1 MFIKEVLTQEG
12 KELFKHLAPFK
23 DDFYLAGG
31 TGLAILIGHRVS
43 LDFDLFSEKPIKKTL
58 LKSVESVFEPLPVSA
73 SINNKDELTVMVGAV
88 KCTFLR
94 YPFPVLLPCD
104 VSISTVRILS
114 AKEIL
119 ATKAYTIGR
128 RGAYKDYV
136 DLFVGLSDNLISL
149 TELIELATKKYG
161 EGFNDRL
168 FLEQLLYLDDVEP
181 IAVAMLNRSLPNK
194 KELLTLFSE
203 KIAELKI

>member
-1 MFIKEVLTQEG
+1 MLIKEVLTPAG
-12 KELFKHLAPFK
+12 KELFRCLSSFE

-31 TGLAILIGHRVS
+31 TGLSLLIGHRVS

-58 LKSVESVFEPLPVSA
+58 LKSVESVFEPRLVSA
-73 SINNKDELTVMVGAV
+73 SINNKNELTVMVGEV
-88 KCTFLR
+88 KCTFLH
-94 YPFPVLLPCD
+94 YPFPVLLPFGF
-104 VSISTVRILS
+104 SATPIRILS

-149 TELIELATKKYG
+149 AELIPLATRKYG
-161 EGFNDRL
+161 GGFNDRL

-181 IAVAMLNRSLPNK
+181 IAVTMLNRSLPSK
-194 KELLTLFSE
+194 KELLDLFSE
-203 KIAELKI
+203 KISDFKI